1 MDADKILDI
10 LSIGDTINHSVE
22 ARRLTA
28 ILAVYACN
36 NIDISGYNLR
46 SPSNVWKSGNSSIE
60 EKKVKTSTDAIIINM
75 DL

>member
-36 NIDISGYNLR
+36 NIDTSG
-46 SPSNVWKSGNSSIE
+46 IQF
-60 EKKVKTSTDAIIINM
+60 TFTF
-75 DL
+75 